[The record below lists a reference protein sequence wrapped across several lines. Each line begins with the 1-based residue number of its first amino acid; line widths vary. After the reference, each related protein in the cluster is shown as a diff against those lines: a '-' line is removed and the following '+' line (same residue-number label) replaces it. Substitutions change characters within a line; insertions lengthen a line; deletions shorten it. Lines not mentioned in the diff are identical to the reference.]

1 MHLCLFLNN
10 SRSWINGS
18 ALYKSR
24 KEVHNV
30 NCMEYITTTN
40 LYGTPFIIFKKL
52 KKIGTMIDDF
62 DEFND
67 SDSFDE
73 SNETTLMALIN
84 FIQEVLRYL
93 IR

>member
-1 MHLCLFLNN
+1 MDQWIGFVPVPK
-10 SRSWINGS
+10 RSLQCEPNFD
-18 ALYKSR
+18 
-24 KEVHNV
+24 V
-30 NCMEYITTTN
+30 NCMEYISTTN

-84 FIQEVLRYL
+84 FMQEVLRYL